1 MFPSFVI
8 IYKGK
13 HSKSR
18 GVNGMQAVVQTIRDL
33 VEIPSPTGF
42 TVQALTYVENRFKE
56 EGISYKKLE
65 KGALLAMLPGQSP
78 RIRLLTAHVDT
89 LGAMVKEI
97 LPSGRLSLSQLGGYA
112 WTAIEGENCLV
123 HKMDGQT
130 ISGTIVFHHSS
141 VHTSRVTNTEERSA
155 TNIEVRLDIRS
166 TTAEETRVAGIEV
179 GDVVTF
185 DPRFVH
191 TETGFVKSRH
201 LDDKASVALL
211 LELIKKWKTMSL
223 PHPVHILISNYEEV
237 GFGGNAG
244 FSADVAEYIAV
255 DMGALGEGQHSDE
268 YTVSI
273 CAKDGSGPY
282 DLALRHQ
289 FTRLAQQHAIPY
301 KVDIYPYYSSDASAA
316 VHAGHDVRHGL
327 LGPGIESSHSY
338 ERTHETSLQATYDL
352 LDAFVKE
359 TMNDENTL

>member
-1 MFPSFVI
+1 MNMKEVI
-8 IYKGK
+8 
-13 HSKSR
+13 R
-18 GVNGMQAVVQTIRDL
+18 TIEEL
-33 VEIPSPTGF
+33 VSIPSPTGS
-42 TVQALTYVENRFKE
+42 TKEAITYVEKRLMA
-56 EGISYKKLE
+56 EGITYRKLE
-65 KGALLAMLPGQSP
+65 KGAILATLPGAST
-78 RIRLLTAHVDT
+78 RTRLLTAHVDT

-97 LPSGRLSLSQLGGYA
+97 LPTGRLSLSQLGGYA

-130 ISGTIVFHHSS
+130 ISGTVVFHHSS
-141 VHTSRVTNTEERSA
+141 VHTSRETNKTERSA
-155 TNIEVRLDIRS
+155 DNIEVRLDIRS

-185 DPRFVH
+185 DPRFLY

-211 LELIKKWKTMSL
+211 LELIKEWKTIDL
-223 PHPVHILISNYEEV
+223 PHTVQILISNYEEV

-244 FSADVAEYIAV
+244 FTEEVAEYIAV
-255 DMGALGEGQHSDE
+255 DMGALGDGQHSDE
-268 YTVSI
+268 FTVSI

-289 FTRLAQQHAIPY
+289 LTRLAQRNSIPY
-301 KVDIYPYYSSDASAA
+301 KVDIYPFYSSDASAA
-316 VHAGHDVRHGL
+316 VRAGHDVRHGL
-327 LGPGIESSHSY
+327 FGPGIESSHSY

-352 LDAFVKE
+352 LHAYVKE
-359 TMNDENTL
+359 PMVDEDAV

>member
-1 MFPSFVI
+1 
-8 IYKGK
+8 
-13 HSKSR
+13 
-18 GVNGMQAVVQTIRDL
+18 MQAVVQTIRDL

-56 EGISYKKLE
+56 EGITYKKLE
-65 KGALLAMLPGQSP
+65 KGALLAMLPGESS

-97 LPSGRLSLSQLGGYA
+97 LPTGRLSLSQLGGYA

-155 TNIEVRLDIRS
+155 ANIEVRLDIRS

-211 LELIKKWKTMSL
+211 LELVKKWKTLML
-223 PHPVHILISNYEEV
+223 PHPVQILISNYEEV

-244 FSADVAEYIAV
+244 FSEEVAEYIAV

-359 TMNDENTL
+359 PMNDENTL